1 MSFFENKIAL
11 VTGGSSGI
19 GFGIARHL
27 ADQGARVIITGRDI
41 AKLDKAVQA
50 LGPNAS
56 GRVVDFTKTQDI
68 DTLYQTVQRDAGRL
82 DLVVANAGAGTILS
96 LGKITEQQVDQTLGA
111 NVKGVI
117 FTVQGALPLM
127 ASGGAIVII
136 GSTASFNPPAGMSVY
151 GASKAAVRA
160 LVRAWIQEIKGSGVR
175 INVVSPGPVRTEGLD
190 NFFPPDQADAAF
202 ASLAEQSTVGRIGV
216 PQDIAHTVAFLASD
230 AAAYING
237 VELFVDGGASQI

>member
-1 MSFFENKIAL
+1 MSFENKIAL

-27 ADQGARVIITGRDI
+27 LDEGAKVVVTGRDI

-56 GRVVDFTKTQDI
+56 GLVVDFTKKTDI
-68 DTLYQTVQRDAGRL
+68 DALYQTIQRDAGRL
-82 DLVVANAGAGTILS
+82 DLVVANAGAGTILP
-96 LGKITEQQVDQTLGA
+96 LGEITEQQVDQTLGA

-127 ASGGAIVII
+127 PSGGAIVII
-136 GSTASFNPPAGMSVY
+136 GSTASMNPPAGMSVY

-160 LVRAWIQEIKGSGVR
+160 LVRAWIQEIRGSGVR

-190 NFFPPDQADAAF
+190 NFFPPEQADTAF
-202 ASLAEQSTVGRIGV
+202 ASLAEQSMVGRIGV